1 MEHSTLFTKGTVEMN
16 EKAAV
21 QQFPLQSELMKEA
34 AVQYNH
40 PYQKV
45 KDQHRPY
52 QSELPSRLLDQL
64 QEEVKDQ

>member
-1 MEHSTLFTKGTVEMN
+1 MN

-21 QQFPLQSELMKEA
+21 QQHPLQSELMKEA
-34 AVQYNH
+34 AVQYFNY

-52 QSELPSRLLDQL
+52 QSELLSRLLDQL